1 MGQICLYIHISS
13 AVLYLVTLILGK
25 NINGAVN
32 WIVIGGFSF
41 QPAELC
47 KILFVF
53 FLASYFKNPDNLFLG
68 ERIRMRGL
76 ECFKQSAFDAC
87 CLLQHWFSCPSEGA
101 WDCSFVV
108 HHISCCCLCFLQGFK
123 NVFVKF
129 RFYSSRCNF
138 GVF

>member
-1 MGQICLYIHISS
+1 VYIKVYKWDRFAYIYISLS

-53 FLASYFKNPDNLFLG
+53 FLASYFKNPDNLFLENAYG
-68 ERIRMRGL
+68 MRGL
-76 ECFKQSAFDAC
+76 ECFQT
-87 CLLQHWFSCPSEGA
+87 E
-101 WDCSFVV
+101 
-108 HHISCCCLCFLQGFK
+108 
-123 NVFVKF
+123 
-129 RFYSSRCNF
+129 RF
-138 GVF
+138 